1 MKEKYNIGGMT
12 CSACSAHIEK
22 SIKKLN
28 GIKDV
33 NVNLLQNN
41 MTVEYDESLINS
53 NDIIKTID
61 KSGYSAWLPN
71 TVNVSKNTSEDETIN
86 EMKEMELRL
95 KISILFMIPLMYI
108 SMGHMVNLPLPKF
121 LTGIENSIS
130 FALTQMLLVL
140 PVMYVN
146 RKFYIGGFK
155 SLFNRS
161 PNMDSLIAIGSG
173 AAFAYG
179 VFAIYRMGYGLGN
192 GDLQLVMR
200 YQKDLYFESASMI
213 LTLITLGKFLEAR
226 AKGKTSDAIKKLIDL
241 SPKTAIVE
249 RNNIETEI
257 PVEEVLKDDI
267 IIVKPGF
274 HIPVDGEII
283 EGNTAIDESALTG
296 ESIPVEKKVGD
307 KVLSATV
314 NKNGYIK
321 FRATKIG
328 DDTTLAQIIKLV
340 EEASGTK
347 APIAKLADKVSGIF
361 VPVVIFISIITIVV
375 WLFLGASLEFAI
387 SCGISVLVISC
398 PCALGLATPTAI
410 MVGTGKGAENGILIK
425 SAEALERAH
434 ETQVVVLDKT
444 GTITEGKPRV
454 TDIVTMN
461 NISEEELLSIA
472 ASLEK
477 KSEHP
482 LADAIIDY
490 ANEKKIPY
498 KNVDNF
504 KNEPGKGITGRIENI
519 DYFAGNFKLMKSN
532 NIEIDDN
539 NEVLDIEDRFAIQ
552 GKTPLYF
559 MKNRDIIGIIAVA
572 DTIKSTS
579 KQAIEEFHKMK
590 IEVVMLTGDNQK
602 TANAIKKQIG
612 MDKMI
617 SDVMPQDK
625 EKEIRNLQKTN
636 KVTMIGDG
644 INDAPALKRA
654 DVGIAIGSGT
664 DIAIESADI
673 VLMKDDLLDG
683 VSAIQLSKAVIKNIK
698 QNLFWAFFYNVLGI
712 PLAAGCFYK
721 VFGIKLSPMFGA
733 AAMSMSSVFVVSNA
747 LRLKFFKPSFVN
759 NNINTPNNKI
769 NISKNKVNNIDL
781 VENKVTN
788 ITINNK
794 SKEDK
799 IMKKIMIIDGMT
811 CGHCKGRVEDA
822 LNKIDGVTA
831 TVDLDQKS
839 AYVNLSKDIDDEI
852 LKKVITDVG
861 YEVKEIK

>member
-22 SIKKLN
+22 SVKKLN
-28 GIKDV
+28 GVKDV

-41 MTVEYDESLINS
+41 MTVEYDDSVLNS
-53 NDIIKTID
+53 NEIINTVD

-71 TVNVSKNTSEDETIN
+71 MKSNSKNNSEDETVK
-86 EMKEMELRL
+86 EMKEMEWRL
-95 KISILFMIPLMYI
+95 KISILFLIPLMYV
-108 SMGHMVNLPLPKF
+108 SMGHMINLPLPKF

-146 RKFYIGGFK
+146 RKFYNGGFK

-173 AAFAYG
+173 AAFIYG
-179 VFAIYRMGYGLGN
+179 VFAIYRMSYGLGS
-192 GDLQLVMR
+192 GDLQLVAR

-226 AKGKTSDAIKKLIDL
+226 AKGRTSDAIKKLMDL

-249 RNNIETEI
+249 RNNIEIEI
-257 PVEEVLKDDI
+257 PVEEVKKDDI

-321 FRATKIG
+321 FRATRIG

-361 VPVVIFISIITIVV
+361 VPVVILIAIVTIVV
-375 WLFLGASLEFAI
+375 WLAVGSTLEFAI

-454 TDIVTMN
+454 TDIVTLK
-461 NISEEELLSIA
+461 NITEEELLSIA

-482 LADAIIDY
+482 LADAIIAY
-490 ANEKKIPY
+490 ADERKIFY
-498 KNVDNF
+498 KNVENF
-504 KNEPGKGITGRIENI
+504 KNEPGKGITGRIENA

-532 NIEIDDN
+532 NVEIDDN
-539 NEVLDIEDRFAIQ
+539 NEVLNIENKFAVQ

-559 MKNRDIIGIIAVA
+559 MKNKDIIGIIAVA

-579 KQAIEEFHKMK
+579 KQAIEELHKMQ

-602 TANAIKKQIG
+602 TANAIKEQIG
-612 MDKMI
+612 IDKMI

-625 EKEIRNLQKTN
+625 EREIRNLQVNN

-747 LRLKFFKPSFVN
+747 LRLKFFKPSFVKN
-759 NNINTPNNKI
+759 SINTPD
-769 NISKNKVNNIDL
+769 SKVNNSQNKIDNTSM
-781 VENKVTN
+781 VKNKAS
-788 ITINNK
+788 NNVK
-794 SKEDK
+794 SNGIKEDK

-811 CGHCKGRVEDA
+811 CGHCKSRVEDV

-831 TVDLDQKS
+831 IVDLEQKS
-839 AYVNLSKDIDDEI
+839 ADINLSKEIDDEV
-852 LKKVITDVG
+852 LKKAVTEAG
-861 YEVKEIK
+861 YVVKEIK

>member
-22 SIKKLN
+22 SLKKLV
-28 GIKDV
+28 GIKNI

-41 MTVEYDESLINS
+41 MTVEYDEGVLHS
-53 NDIIKTID
+53 DEIIETVE
-61 KSGYSAWLPN
+61 KSGYSAWKTN
-71 TVNVSKNTSEDETIN
+71 KIN
-86 EMKEMELRL
+86 RTTHDLKDDTLDEMKEMSLRL
-95 KISILFMIPLMYI
+95 RISILFLIPLMYL
-108 SMGHMVNLPLPKF
+108 SMGHMLNLPIPKF
-121 LTGIENSIS
+121 FIGVENSIS
-130 FALTQMLLVL
+130 FGLTQMLLVL

-146 RKFYIGGFK
+146 RKFYKGGFK

-173 AAFAYG
+173 AAFIYG
-179 VFAIYRMGYGLGN
+179 ILAIYRIGYGLGW
-192 GDLQLVMR
+192 GDFQLVSK

-226 AKGKTSDAIKKLIDL
+226 AKGKTSDAIKKLMDL

-249 RNNIETEI
+249 RNNIEIEI
-257 PVEEVLKDDI
+257 PVEEVKKDDI

-321 FRATKIG
+321 FKATQIG

-347 APIAKLADKVSGIF
+347 APIAKLADKVSGVF
-361 VPVVIFISIITIVV
+361 VPVVIVIAIITIAG
-375 WLFLGASLEFAI
+375 WLAMGATLEFAI

-425 SAEALERAH
+425 SAEALEKAH

-444 GTITEGKPRV
+444 GTITEGKPKV
-454 TDIVTMN
+454 TDIVTFGN
-461 NISEEELLSIA
+461 TSEEELLTIA

-482 LADAIIDY
+482 LADAITNY
-490 ANEKKIPY
+490 ANERKIVY
-498 KNVDNF
+498 KNVESF
-504 KNEPGKGITGRIENI
+504 RNEPGKGITGRIENI
-519 DYFAGNFKLMKSN
+519 DYFAGNFKLMKN
-532 NIEIDDN
+532 NSVEIRDSDKI
-539 NEVLDIEDRFAIQ
+539 LDIENKFAIQ

-559 MKNRDIIGIIAVA
+559 MKNKDIIGILAVA

-579 KQAIEEFHKMK
+579 KQAIEELHKMK
-590 IEVVMLTGDNQK
+590 IEVVMLTGDNHK
-602 TANAIKKQIG
+602 TARAIKEQIAI
-612 MDKMI
+612 DKMI

-625 EKEIRNLQKTN
+625 EKEIRNLQINN

-683 VSAIQLSKAVIKNIK
+683 VSAIQLSKAVMKNIK
-698 QNLFWAFFYNVLGI
+698 QNLFWAFFYNILGI

-721 VFGIKLSPMFGA
+721 AFGIKLSPMFGA

-747 LRLKFFKPSFVN
+747 LRLKFFKSSFTRKN
-759 NNINTPNNKI
+759 N
-769 NISKNKVNNIDL
+769 D
-781 VENKVTN
+781 
-788 ITINNK
+788 TINSGAK
-794 SKEDK
+794 KIETKEFDEVLNDKKENNK
-799 IMKKIMIIDGMT
+799 IMKKIIIIEGMM
-811 CGHCKGRVEDA
+811 CAHCKGRVEEI
-822 LNKIDGVTA
+822 LNKIDGVSA
-831 TVDLDQKS
+831 TVDLEQKS
-839 AYVNLSKDIDDEI
+839 AYVNLSKNIDDEI
-852 LKKVITDVG
+852 LRNAIIAAG
-861 YEVKEIK
+861 YEVKEVK